1 MNIESLVKN
10 KFIIA
15 IPVAL
20 LLFVCLKK
28 FNEFRNINNEDKNKE
43 GEEKNDEDKSSY
55 DIKYYLKSL
64 IICYLLGIVF
74 VILMKKGYNYY
85 VTGSKLNINTNEEPL
100 SPLEDL
106 LPKGE
111 TFFNKEE
118 AIVKRENELK
128 TDIEDLKVDIDTSN
142 LESIEIPSSQLK
154 QSSVAENKSTST
166 STIQSTSNTQS
177 TSKALEPP
185 SYTTDNSLE
194 TKKQMLLEKKKRL
207 LALKNQQKKPKKIEQ
222 FQTGTPNF

>member
-1 MNIESLVKN
+1 MNINSLVKN

-20 LLFVCLKK
+20 LLFGCLKK
-28 FNEFRNINNEDKNKE
+28 FNEFRNINNENENKE
-43 GEEKNDEDKSSY
+43 GEEKNDEDKTSY
-55 DIKYYLKSL
+55 DIKYYLKAL

-74 VILMKKGYNYY
+74 VILIQKGYNYY
-85 VTGSKLNINTNEEPL
+85 VNGTNLNNSIVNEAPLSPNEEP
-100 SPLEDL
+100 L

-128 TDIEDLKVDIDTSN
+128 NDIKDLNVDIDTSN

-154 QSSVAENKSTST
+154 QSSVVENKSTT
-166 STIQSTSNTQS
+166 TLPIQSTP
-177 TSKALEPP
+177 KAQEPP

-194 TKKQMLLEKKKRL
+194 TKKRMLLEKKKRL